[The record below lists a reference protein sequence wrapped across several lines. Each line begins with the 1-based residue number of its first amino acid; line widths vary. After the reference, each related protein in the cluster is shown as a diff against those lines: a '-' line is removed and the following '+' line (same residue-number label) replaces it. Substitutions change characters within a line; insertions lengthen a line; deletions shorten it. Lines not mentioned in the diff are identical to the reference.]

1 MGLALNAA
9 DAADGPWLWLP
20 ITRCLMARVT
30 DNNPFWLLL
39 AYRLPA
45 EPARLRAALSR
56 RLKRAGAVYL
66 APSVAAIPDSPAGER
81 LLRRLRSQVRD
92 MGGTAQV
99 LHAEALAGQA
109 DVISQF
115 DAARDSEYAQVI
127 SACGDLLIDI
137 KSRMVDGRCT
147 LAELNQCDK
156 EFEKLSTR
164 NAKVRAV
171 DGFGASQAEQAE
183 AVLARCQ
190 EALDDFGAC
199 VYRAAESGA

>member
-1 MGLALNAA
+1 MPRASV
-9 DAADGPWLWLP
+9 DSPS
-20 ITRCLMARVT
+20 
-30 DNNPFWLLL
+30 WLLL

-66 APSVAAIPDSPAGER
+66 APSVAALPDSPAGER

-99 LHAEALAGQA
+99 LRAEALAGKA
-109 DVISQF
+109 AVIGQF

-127 SACGDLLIDI
+127 AACGDLLIDI
-137 KSRMVDGRCT
+137 KSRMIDGRCT
-147 LAELNQCDK
+147 LAELNQCDR
-156 EFEKLSTR
+156 ELEKLTRR
-164 NAKVRAV
+164 NAKVRAA

-183 AVLARCQ
+183 AALAKCQ
-190 EALDDFGAC
+190 EALDDFSAC
-199 VYRAAESGA
+199 VFRATEPER